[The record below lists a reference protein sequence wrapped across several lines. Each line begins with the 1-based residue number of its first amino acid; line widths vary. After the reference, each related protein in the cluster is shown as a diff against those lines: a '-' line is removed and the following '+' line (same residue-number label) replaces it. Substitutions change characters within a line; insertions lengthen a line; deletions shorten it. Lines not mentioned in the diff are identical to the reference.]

1 MIIESRDPRDAARE
15 LAAREPIF
23 HRAEFGTRREDFERM
38 VAADYWETGASG
50 TVYSRGFVLDTLERR
65 HRETIIE
72 RLAVTDFRCQRLA
85 DDLYLATYLLDQAG
99 RRSRRATIWRRG
111 EDDWQAVY
119 HHGTLVMA

>member
-85 DDLYLATYLLDQAG
+85 DDLYLATYCWTRLAG
-99 RRSRRATIWRRG
+99 AAAAQPSGAGAKTTGKRSITMGPW
-111 EDDWQAVY
+111 
-119 HHGTLVMA
+119 